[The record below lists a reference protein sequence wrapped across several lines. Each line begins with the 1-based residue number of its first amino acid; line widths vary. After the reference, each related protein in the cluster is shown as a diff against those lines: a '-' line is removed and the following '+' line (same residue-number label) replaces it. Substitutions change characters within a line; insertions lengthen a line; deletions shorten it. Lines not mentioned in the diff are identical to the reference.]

1 MSLNGRLKLSL
12 QVAIVLQL
20 ASCFVLLETNIIVF
34 NNRNDFT
41 LCGIHDYYLNTVW

>member
-20 ASCFVLLETNIIVF
+20 VLLETNIIVF